1 MNSTIACRDLCVSFP
16 MGNGKNRT
24 ILDKLNGNFQAGR
37 INIITGPVG
46 AGKTTLLSTLS
57 GLSRPTSGEVIVNNQ
72 AISRWTGPHRDRWRR
87 QAGIVFQHDH
97 LLHDL
102 TVLENVMLPLIP
114 LGRTL
119 STCRS
124 QSMEALEKVGI
135 LNHAASLASS
145 LSGGERQK
153 TSMARAIVNHPDFIF
168 ADEPFAH
175 LDKESS
181 RQMIDL
187 LYHHACQNAVVIVAA
202 HGLTLDTLPE
212 QIVGYRLENGVLNQM
227 DS

>member
-1 MNSTIACRDLCVSFP
+1 MSSGITCRDLCVLFP
-16 MGNGKNRT
+16 MENNKNRRV
-24 ILDKLNGNFQAGR
+24 LDKVNARFQAGE
-37 INIITGPVG
+37 ISIVTGSVG
-46 AGKTTLLSTLS
+46 AGKTTLLNILA
-57 GLSRPTSGEVIVNNQ
+57 GLARPTAGEVIVNDERV
-72 AISRWTGPHRDRWRR
+72 SRWTGPHRDRWRR

-124 QSMEALEKVGI
+124 QSMEALKKVGM
-135 LNHAASLASS
+135 LHHASSFANS

-153 TSMARAIVNHPDFIF
+153 TAIARAIVNQPGFIF

-175 LDKESS
+175 LDGEST
-181 RQMIDL
+181 RQMMDL
-187 LYHHACQNAVVIVAA
+187 LHHHACQNAVVIIAA
-202 HGLTLDTLPE
+202 HGLNLDTIPGNPLCC
-212 QIVGYRLENGVLNQM
+212 RLENGVLNPFN
-227 DS
+227 S